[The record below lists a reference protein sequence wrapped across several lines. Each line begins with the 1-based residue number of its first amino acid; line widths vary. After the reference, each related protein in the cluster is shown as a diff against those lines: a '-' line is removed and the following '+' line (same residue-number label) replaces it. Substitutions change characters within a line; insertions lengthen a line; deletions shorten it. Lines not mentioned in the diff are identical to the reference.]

1 LQNQILQKPLGMELN
16 PKIMGLVH
24 TVHYLDFSSESWK
37 LISNNPTIFEAI
49 VDNVVLEIRDTS
61 HRENKLVFKKGGK
74 IEYMRSVGKY
84 RLRWNDEDLA
94 N

>member
-1 LQNQILQKPLGMELN
+1 
-16 PKIMGLVH
+16 MGLVH

-37 LISNNPTIFEAI
+37 LVSNNPTIFEAI
-49 VDNVVLEIRDTS
+49 VDNVVLEIRDIS
-61 HRENKLVFKKGGK
+61 HKENKLVFKKGGK

-84 RLRWNDEDLA
+84 RLRWNDEDLV

>member
-1 LQNQILQKPLGMELN
+1 
-16 PKIMGLVH
+16 MGLVH
-24 TVHYLDFSSESWK
+24 TIRYLDFSSESWK
-37 LISNNPTIFEAI
+37 LVSNNPTIFETI

-84 RLRWNDEDLA
+84 RLRWNDEDLV

>member
-1 LQNQILQKPLGMELN
+1 
-16 PKIMGLVH
+16 MGLVH

-37 LISNNPTIFEAI
+37 LVSNNPTIFETI
-49 VDNVVLEIRDTS
+49 VDNVVLEIRDIS

-84 RLRWNDEDLA
+84 RLRWNDEDLTI
-94 N
+94 

>member
-1 LQNQILQKPLGMELN
+1 
-16 PKIMGLVH
+16 MGLVH
-24 TVHYLDFSSESWK
+24 TIHYLDFSSESWK
-37 LISNNPTIFEAI
+37 LISNNPTIFETI

-61 HRENKLVFKKGGK
+61 HRENKLVFNMGGK

>member
-1 LQNQILQKPLGMELN
+1 
-16 PKIMGLVH
+16 MGLVH

-37 LISNNPTIFEAI
+37 LVSNNPTIFETI

-61 HRENKLVFKKGGK
+61 HRENKLVFNKGGK
-74 IEYMRSVGKY
+74 IENMRSVGKY
-84 RLRWNDEDLA
+84 RLKWDDVDLI

>member
-1 LQNQILQKPLGMELN
+1 
-16 PKIMGLVH
+16 MGLVH
-24 TVHYLDFSSESWK
+24 TVQYLDFSSESWK
-37 LISNNPTIFEAI
+37 LISNNPTIFETI

>member
-1 LQNQILQKPLGMELN
+1 
-16 PKIMGLVH
+16 MGLVY
-24 TVHYLDFSSESWK
+24 TIHYLDFSPESWK
-37 LISNNPTIFEAI
+37 LVSNNPTIFETVA
-49 VDNVVLEIRDTS
+49 DNVVLDIRDIS
-61 HRENKLVFKKGGK
+61 HRERKLVFKNGAK

>member
-1 LQNQILQKPLGMELN
+1 
-16 PKIMGLVH
+16 MGLVH

-37 LISNNPTIFEAI
+37 LVSNNQTIFETI

-61 HRENKLVFKKGGK
+61 HKENKLVFKKGGK

-84 RLRWNDEDLA
+84 RLRWNDEDLV

>member
-1 LQNQILQKPLGMELN
+1 
-16 PKIMGLVH
+16 MGLIH

-49 VDNVVLEIRDTS
+49 VDNVVLEIRATS
-61 HRENKLVFKKGGK
+61 HKENKLVFKKGGK

-84 RLRWNDEDLA
+84 RLRWNDEDLT

>member
-1 LQNQILQKPLGMELN
+1 
-16 PKIMGLVH
+16 MGLVH

-37 LISNNPTIFEAI
+37 LVSNNPTIFEAI
-49 VDNVVLEIRDTS
+49 VDNVVLEIRDIS
-61 HRENKLVFKKGGK
+61 HKENKLVFKKGGK

-84 RLRWNDEDLA
+84 RLRWNDEDLI

>member
-1 LQNQILQKPLGMELN
+1 
-16 PKIMGLVH
+16 MGLVY
-24 TVHYLDFSSESWK
+24 TVQYLDFSSESWK

-61 HRENKLVFKKGGK
+61 HRENKLLFKKGGK

>member
-1 LQNQILQKPLGMELN
+1 
-16 PKIMGLVH
+16 MGLVH

-49 VDNVVLEIRDTS
+49 VDNVVLEIGDMS

-74 IEYMRSVGKY
+74 IEYIRSVGKY
-84 RLRWNDEDLA
+84 RLRWNDEDLT

>member
-1 LQNQILQKPLGMELN
+1 
-16 PKIMGLVH
+16 MGLIY
-24 TVHYLDFSSESWK
+24 TVHYLDFSFESWK
-37 LISNNPTIFEAI
+37 LVSNNPTIFETI
-49 VDNVVLEIRDTS
+49 VDNVVLEIRDIS

-84 RLRWNDEDLA
+84 RLRWNDEDLT

>member
-1 LQNQILQKPLGMELN
+1 
-16 PKIMGLVH
+16 MGLVH
-24 TVHYLDFSSESWK
+24 TIHYLDFSSESWK
-37 LISNNPTIFEAI
+37 LVSNNPTIFETI

-61 HRENKLVFKKGGK
+61 HRENKLVFKKGSK

-84 RLRWNDEDLA
+84 RLRWDDKDLA